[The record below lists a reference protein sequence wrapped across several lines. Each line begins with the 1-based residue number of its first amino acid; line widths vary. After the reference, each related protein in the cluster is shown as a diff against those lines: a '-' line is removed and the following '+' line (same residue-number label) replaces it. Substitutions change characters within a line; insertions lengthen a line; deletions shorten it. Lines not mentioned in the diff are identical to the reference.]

1 MDARRSTRIAVVLPI
16 MLNGTD
22 FSGLVFKENTWTIGV
37 NKHGAKL
44 STSYRLAVGDQIM
57 VGNPVLGH
65 SAEARVVRVLEK
77 GRDFEIGVE
86 LIEPHDVWGAKIPP
100 DDWNE
105 TGPIGA
111 GEYVPAEGDDAAGP
125 YHAGEQNNPE
135 GPGPGEAHAN
145 AGTPDG
151 IPNQQHVPSSHG
163 DDLHSHSATHPS
175 ASPNQGG
182 EPTTNSPG
190 AQFNSL
196 VEFLRASRSE
206 VQGLL
211 AKTHDIQQKSCD
223 IVQFLFEELHVKL
236 QQELEAASADFG
248 SETHKRVQHEA
259 AVALEAFAKEARARQ
274 AALLEDAMA
283 QSRAAREKTEVSL
296 REGLEEN
303 RKTLAEFSNA
313 ALKEFQNKGVILFE
327 GFRADL
333 QKTLDDLKKTGVDEI
348 SEHLQKTAGELTDEL
363 RRRAEVG
370 FEILNEQL
378 KVSGSAL
385 IEETERQ
392 IASLSQSVLE
402 ALTKEASDSVHQHV
416 GLGTEA
422 LKDVADRTR
431 GNLEI
436 HIQQSIDAFQHR
448 IGELSDAALGKYRS
462 TSEFILQDLQSRL
475 DQAARALQ
483 QISAVAAGTDQKHF
497 DG

>member
-1 MDARRSTRIAVVLPI
+1 
-16 MLNGTD
+16 
-22 FSGLVFKENTWTIGV
+22 
-37 NKHGAKL
+37 
-44 STSYRLAVGDQIM
+44 M

-65 SAEARVVRVLEK
+65 SAKARVVRVLEK

-86 LIEPHDVWGAKIPP
+86 LIDPQDVWGAKIPP
-100 DDWNE
+100 DDWKD
-105 TGPIGA
+105 TGPIGP
-111 GEYVPAEGDDAAGP
+111 GEHVPAEGDDPARP
-125 YHAGEQNNPE
+125 YHDSEQNNPE
-135 GPGPGEAHAN
+135 APGPQEAHAS
-145 AGTPDG
+145 AGTPDA
-151 IPNQQHVPSSHG
+151 IPYQQRVPSFH
-163 DDLHSHSATHPS
+163 DDDSHSHSATLPP

-182 EPTTNSPG
+182 DATTNSPG
-190 AQFNSL
+190 AQYNSL
-196 VEFLRASRSE
+196 LDFLRTSRSE

-211 AKTHDIQQKSCD
+211 AKTQEIQQKSYD
-223 IVQFLFEELHVKL
+223 AVQFLFEEMHVKL

-248 SETHKRVQHEA
+248 SDTHKRVQHEA
-259 AVALEAFAKEARARQ
+259 AVALEAFAKEASTRQ

-283 QSRAAREKTEVSL
+283 QSRAAREKVEVSL

-303 RKTLAEFSNA
+303 RKKLAEFSNA

-378 KVSGSAL
+378 QVAGRAL

-392 IASLSQSVLE
+392 IAGLSQAVLE
-402 ALTKEASDSVHQHV
+402 TLTKEASHSVHQHV
-416 GLGTEA
+416 GLGTDA
-422 LKDVADRTR
+422 LKDAADRTR
-431 GNLEI
+431 ANLEI
-436 HIQQSIDAFQHR
+436 HIQQSTDAFQHQ
-448 IGELSDAALGKYRS
+448 IGELSEAALGKYRS

-483 QISAVAAGTDQKHF
+483 QISAVAAATDQKHF
-497 DG
+497 AG